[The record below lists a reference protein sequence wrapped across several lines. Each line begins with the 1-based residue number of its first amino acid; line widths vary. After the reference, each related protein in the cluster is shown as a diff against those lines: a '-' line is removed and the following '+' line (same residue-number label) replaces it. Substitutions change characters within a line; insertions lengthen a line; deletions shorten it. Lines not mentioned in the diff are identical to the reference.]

1 MLDEASVTEGMVR
14 LSERPKKRAVSGKE
28 GSTGKHLM
36 LDGLEGDVRGR
47 GTDSEDY
54 KEKEG
59 SRGTFKLGTT
69 DEASGENN
77 IECSTK
83 SSTMEQRGVPNG
95 PVGPAKEKTPEKGKD
110 GLQKHGPKHEM
121 LNPLTLGKPIKKKAS
136 KPSHGRN
143 EEIDSFWKD
152 MDSNSE
158 GCNSEG
164 MPNWTRKGEGKK
176 KPR

>member
-1 MLDEASVTEGMVR
+1 MATELRVPETDKEDGVRALEAANHSPDDTSAVEWVSQQIQKNNHNKKKEKSTVERTEDEASVTKGMVR
-14 LSERPKKRAVSGKE
+14 LSERPKERTVSGKE

-47 GTDSEDY
+47 GTDSKDY

-83 SSTMEQRGVPNG
+83 VARWSRGEFQMGLLGQQR
-95 PVGPAKEKTPEKGKD
+95 KKHRKKGKM
-110 GLQKHGPKHEM
+110 GYISMGQSMK
-121 LNPLTLGKPIKKKAS
+121 
-136 KPSHGRN
+136 
-143 EEIDSFWKD
+143 W
-152 MDSNSE
+152 
-158 GCNSEG
+158 
-164 MPNWTRKGEGKK
+164 
-176 KPR
+176 